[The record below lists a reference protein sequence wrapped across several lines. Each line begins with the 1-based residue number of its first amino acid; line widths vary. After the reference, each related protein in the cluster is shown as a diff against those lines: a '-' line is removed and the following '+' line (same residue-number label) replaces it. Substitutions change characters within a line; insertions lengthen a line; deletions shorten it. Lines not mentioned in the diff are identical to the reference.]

1 MKFANEALFLIFS
14 LILSGLFISAIPYF
28 RKSKISN
35 FNNIWLLALGLNI
48 LAFLCFASAST
59 ISPFLLTIAN
69 TSFFAGYFFLGLFSR
84 TINRR
89 PTQFLIRVSPFLFLV
104 FACIFEYLRQ
114 SSTFQVR
121 VFFVVSVLIIC
132 LVWIL
137 IELYTARKNN
147 PHIQLDF
154 LMFTSFA
161 ELVLGVIRLWIIL
174 ASPVAGN
181 INLYEE
187 PFISSLVRWLAVSF
201 TVLSYVSILGF
212 WAETLSEENAKN
224 VEDNIRIKGLLEER
238 ESLIANLLKA
248 NKTSATGALSAS
260 IAHELNQ
267 PLGASSLNI
276 QFLRRK
282 LEGGLLSPTIIKEV
296 LDALESD
303 NDRAST
309 IVRSLR
315 SMFADS
321 KVQPEKCNLAD
332 SISNVLDVIKPELK
346 SKNIQL
352 QLKIEEKLLV
362 RIGSNEIE
370 QVILNLLNNAIQSLE
385 RTQASLRTIV
395 IEAKAE
401 KAVVLFSICD
411 NGAGVPAEFKQNL
424 FELLNT
430 TKQSGMGLGLWLCK
444 HIVTRYEGSI
454 WYEDASGGACFVIKL
469 PRMDSLAL
477 EAGPI

>member
-1 MKFANEALFLIFS
+1 MKFANEALFLVFS

-28 RKSKISN
+28 RKRKVSN

-48 LAFLCFASAST
+48 FAFLCFASASS

-84 TINRR
+84 AINQRS
-89 PTQFLIRVSPFLFLV
+89 TQLLARVSPFLFLV
-104 FACIFEYLRQ
+104 FACAFEYLRQ

-121 VFFVVSVLIIC
+121 VSFVVSMLIVC

-137 IELYTARKNN
+137 IELYSARKNN

-154 LMFTSFA
+154 LMFTTFA
-161 ELVLGVIRLWIIL
+161 ELLLGVIRLWLVLSNTSI
-174 ASPVAGN
+174 GN

-212 WAETLSEENAKN
+212 WAESLSQENSKN
-224 VEDNIRIKGLLEER
+224 VEDNIRIKNLLKER

-248 NKTSATGALSAS
+248 NKTAATGALSAS

-267 PLGASSLNI
+267 PLGASSINI

-282 LEGGLLSPTIIKEV
+282 LEGGLLSPELGIEV

-303 NDRAST
+303 NKRAAT

-315 SMFADS
+315 SIFT
-321 KVQPEKCNLAD
+321 ENE
-332 SISNVLDVIKPELK
+332 SNT
-346 SKNIQL
+346 
-352 QLKIEEKLLV
+352 EEFDLEEGLLV
-362 RIGSNEIE
+362 RISSGEIG
-370 QVILNLLNNAIQSLE
+370 QVILNLLNNAIQSLDSSE
-385 RTQASLRTIV
+385 VSLRTIA
-395 IEAKAE
+395 IEAQGGGDS
-401 KAVVLFSICD
+401 VLFSIRD
-411 NGAGVPAEFKQNL
+411 TGVGVPAEFKQNL

-444 HIVTRYEGSI
+444 HIVTRYDGAI
-454 WYEDASGGACFVIKL
+454 WHEDAEGGGAQFHFRL
-469 PRMDSLAL
+469 PKA
-477 EAGPI
+477 I

>member
-28 RKSKISN
+28 RKRKVSN

-48 LAFLCFASAST
+48 LAFLCFAAAST

-84 TINRR
+84 AINQRS
-89 PTQFLIRVSPFLFLV
+89 TQFLTRVSPILFLV
-104 FACIFEYLRQ
+104 FACVFEYTRQ
-114 SSTFQVR
+114 FGTFQIR
-121 VFFVVSVLIIC
+121 VFFVVSMLIVC
-132 LVWIL
+132 LAWIL
-137 IELYTARKNN
+137 IELYSARKNN

-154 LMFTSFA
+154 LMFTTFA
-161 ELVLGVIRLWIIL
+161 ELLLGVIRLWMIL
-174 ASPVAGN
+174 SNSTTGN

-187 PFISSLVRWLAVSF
+187 PFVSSLVRWLAVSF

-212 WAETLSEENAKN
+212 WAETLSQENTKH
-224 VEDNIRIKGLLEER
+224 VEDNIRITNLLKER

-248 NKTSATGALSAS
+248 NKTAATGALSAS

-267 PLGASSLNI
+267 PLGASSINI

-282 LEGGLLSPTIIKEV
+282 LEEGLLSLEIGKEV

-303 NDRAST
+303 NRRAAT

-315 SMFADS
+315 SIFTENESNLEEFD
-321 KVQPEKCNLAD
+321 LAD
-332 SISNVLDVIKPELK
+332 LISNVLEIVKPELK
-346 SKNIQL
+346 AKQIQIQL
-352 QLKIEEKLLV
+352 NVDKGLLIKIS
-362 RIGSNEIE
+362 SNEIE

-385 RTQASLRTIV
+385 DANSPLRSIV
-395 IEAKAE
+395 IAVKADGDS
-401 KAVVLFSICD
+401 VLFSIRD
-411 NGAGVPAEFKQNL
+411 TGVGVPAQFKQNL
-424 FELLNT
+424 FELLST
-430 TKQSGMGLGLWLCK
+430 TKQTGMGLGLWLCK

-454 WYEDASGGACFVIKL
+454 WHEDVEGSGAHFHFRL
-469 PRMDSLAL
+469 PKA
-477 EAGPI
+477 I

>member
-1 MKFANEALFLIFS
+1 MKFANETLFLIFS

-59 ISPFLLTIAN
+59 ISPYLLTIAN

-84 TINRR
+84 ALNQR

-114 SSTFQVR
+114 SSTFQIR

-132 LVWIL
+132 LLWIL

-161 ELVLGVIRLWIIL
+161 ELALGVTRLWIIL
-174 ASPVAGN
+174 ASSSAGN

-187 PFISSLVRWLAVSF
+187 PFLSSLVRWLAVSF

-224 VEDNIRIKGLLEER
+224 VEDNIRIKHLLNER

-248 NKTSATGALSAS
+248 NKTTATGALSAS

-296 LDALESD
+296 LDALELD
-303 NDRAST
+303 NNRAAT

-315 SMFADS
+315 SIFADN

-332 SISNVLDVIKPELK
+332 SISNVLDVVKPELK

-352 QLKIEEKLLV
+352 QLKIEERLLV

-385 RTQASLRTIV
+385 STQASLRTIV
-395 IEAKAE
+395 IEAQRDGAF
-401 KAVVLFSICD
+401 VLFSIRD
-411 NGAGVPAEFKQNL
+411 NGVGVPAEFKQNL

-454 WYEDASGGACFVIKL
+454 WYEDASEGARFTVKL
-469 PRMDSLAL
+469 PLAR
-477 EAGPI
+477 

>member
-1 MKFANEALFLIFS
+1 MKFANEALFLVFS
-14 LILSGLFISAIPYF
+14 LILGGLFISAIPYF
-28 RKSKISN
+28 RKRKVSN

-48 LAFLCFASAST
+48 FAFLCFASASS

-84 TINRR
+84 AINQRS
-89 PTQFLIRVSPFLFLV
+89 TQLLARISPFLFLV

-114 SSTFQVR
+114 SDTFQAR
-121 VFFVVSVLIIC
+121 VFFVVSVLIVC
-132 LVWIL
+132 LLWIL
-137 IELYTARKNN
+137 IELYSARKNN

-154 LMFTSFA
+154 LMFTTFA
-161 ELVLGVIRLWIIL
+161 ELLLGVIRLWLVLSNTSI
-174 ASPVAGN
+174 GN

-212 WAETLSEENAKN
+212 WAESLSQENSKN
-224 VEDNIRIKGLLEER
+224 VEDNIRIKNLLKER

-248 NKTSATGALSAS
+248 NKTAATGALSAS

-267 PLGASSLNI
+267 PLGASSINI

-282 LEGGLLSPTIIKEV
+282 LEGGLLSPELGIEV

-303 NDRAST
+303 NKRAAT

-315 SMFADS
+315 SIFTENESNTEEFDLA
-321 KVQPEKCNLAD
+321 NLV
-332 SISNVLDVIKPELK
+332 SNVLEIVRPELK
-346 SKNIQL
+346 AKNIQIR
-352 QLKIEEKLLV
+352 LKMEEGLLV
-362 RIGSNEIE
+362 RISSGEIG
-370 QVILNLLNNAIQSLE
+370 QVILNLLNNAIQSLDSSE
-385 RTQASLRTIV
+385 ASLRTIA
-395 IEAKAE
+395 IEAQGGGDS
-401 KAVVLFSICD
+401 VLFIIRD
-411 NGAGVPAEFKQNL
+411 TGVGVPAEFKQNL

-444 HIVTRYEGSI
+444 HIVTRYDGAI
-454 WYEDASGGACFVIKL
+454 WHEDAEGGGAQFHFRL
-469 PRMDSLAL
+469 PKA
-477 EAGPI
+477 I

>member
-84 TINRR
+84 TINRC

-114 SSTFQVR
+114 SSTFQAR
-121 VFFVVSVLIIC
+121 VFFVVSMLIIC
-132 LVWIL
+132 LIWIL
-137 IELYTARKNN
+137 IELYAARKNN
-147 PHIQLDF
+147 HHIQLDF
-154 LMFTSFA
+154 LMFTTFA
-161 ELVLGVIRLWIIL
+161 ELLLGIIRLWIIL
-174 ASPVAGN
+174 ASPAIGN

-187 PFISSLVRWLAVSF
+187 PFVSSLVRWLAVSF

-212 WAETLSEENAKN
+212 WAETLRQENAKN

-282 LEGGLLSPTIIKEV
+282 LDGGLLSPAIVKEV
-296 LDALESD
+296 LDALELD
-303 NDRAST
+303 NNRAST

-321 KVQPEKCNLAD
+321 KVQPEKCDLAD

-352 QLKIEEKLLV
+352 QLKIEERLLV

-385 RTQASLRTIV
+385 GSKPSLRSIV
-395 IEAKAE
+395 IEAHRDGAF
-401 KAVVLFSICD
+401 VLLSICD

-454 WYEDASGGACFVIKL
+454 WYEDASDGARFVIKL

-477 EAGPI
+477 EAEPI